1 MWISRT
7 LRAVA
12 LVAAGAA
19 AGCTTSDQ
27 EAPALSGP
35 SEFGQSIS
43 VTATPDRLSQDG
55 VSQARVEATV
65 RDAEGKPAP
74 GVTVQWSVAAST
86 GVLVE
91 PSAQQ
96 STTDGQGRAA
106 MFVTAPPPPAFVPSY
121 AATLTITA
129 NAGRGRCDQ
138 HDEHAGRSWCNWCRP
153 LARCCRTACPWRRSR
168 SRPRSATSTRN

>member
-12 LVAAGAA
+12 LIAAGAA

-65 RDAEGKPAP
+65 RDAGGKPTP
-74 GVTVQWSVAAST
+74 GVAVQWSVAC
-86 GVLVE
+86 VH
-91 PSAQQ
+91 
-96 STTDGQGRAA
+96 GRAGG
-106 MFVTAPPPPAFVPSY
+106 AFR
-121 AATLTITA
+121 AAV
-129 NAGRGRCDQ
+129 
-138 HDEHAGRSWCNWCRP
+138 HD
-153 LARCCRTACPWRRSR
+153 RRSGAR
-168 SRPRSATSTRN
+168 GDCRDGSAAAGFRAQHAEQR

>member
-35 SEFGQSIS
+35 SEFGQSMS

-65 RDAEGKPAP
+65 RNAEGKPTARRHRAVACP
-74 GVTVQWSVAAST
+74 GVAGRAGGAIRPAVHHRRPGPRGDGGHRSAAASSSCPAT
-86 GVLVE
+86 PGV
-91 PSAQQ
+91 
-96 STTDGQGRAA
+96 
-106 MFVTAPPPPAFVPSY
+106 
-121 AATLTITA
+121 
-129 NAGRGRCDQ
+129 
-138 HDEHAGRSWCNWCRP
+138 
-153 LARCCRTACPWRRSR
+153 AR
-168 SRPRSATSTRN
+168 